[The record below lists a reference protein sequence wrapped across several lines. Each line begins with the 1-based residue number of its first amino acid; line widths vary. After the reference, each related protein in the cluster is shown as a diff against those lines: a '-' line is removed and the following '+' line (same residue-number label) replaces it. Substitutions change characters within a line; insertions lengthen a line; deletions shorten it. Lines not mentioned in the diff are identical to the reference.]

1 MFNKI
6 YSRLIRLDKLKIKKS
21 KGLKKVFYFLIL
33 KFINLIRWIYCV
45 FINPREINL
54 DDFFNQIKIFW
65 HGGNEGHT

>member
-45 FINPREINL
+45 FINPKRLTE
-54 DDFFNQIKIFW
+54 
-65 HGGNEGHT
+65 